1 MSQRRF
7 LIEWIL
13 ANIVGLLVGSL
24 LGATDG
30 GVIKGVAGD
39 LLLGA
44 SVGVAQ
50 LWVLRRHL
58 GSLPGLW
65 WWLPATAF
73 GYAAGVVLGRRFSPM
88 MTTDHLVLGFV
99 FGVVVGAFTGAGQ
112 AIAIRFIRGRS
123 EMAINW
129 FMVTLMAWIA
139 GEMVA
144 FIFYFRLE
152 GVPLVGLAVALIS
165 GLMLPALKSP
175 AAARST
181 LPWNPF
187 AKQPPQLSESQD

>member
-13 ANIVGLLVGSL
+13 ANVVGLLVGSL

-30 GVIKGVAGD
+30 GAIKGVAGD

-50 LWVLRRHL
+50 WWVLRRHL
-58 GSLPGLW
+58 GGLPGLW

-99 FGVVVGAFTGAGQ
+99 FGVFVGTFTGAAQ
-112 AIAIRFIRGRS
+112 AIAIRFIQGRS

-129 FMVTLMAWIA
+129 FMITLTAWIA
-139 GEMVA
+139 GEVVA
-144 FIFYFRLE
+144 FVFYFRLE

-165 GLMLPALKSP
+165 GLMLPSLTQP
-175 AAARST
+175 ADARPT
-181 LPWNPF
+181 LPWNLLDRQ
-187 AKQPPQLSESQD
+187 ARQRSESWD